1 MTTSHAVPRR
11 VRLNRERVLEAAVA
25 LADEIGIEA
34 LSMRRLA
41 QELDV
46 VPMALYKHVAD
57 KEDLLDGMVECIVRE
72 IDPPEPGRDW
82 KTTIRRRV
90 LAARRTFRRH
100 TWARQAIE
108 TRTTQTPA
116 VLDYME
122 SFIGTFLAG
131 GFSPDLTHHVMHA
144 IGGRMWGFTQE
155 LFDQS
160 AAPDAAASAPVPD
173 EVRAAMLQQMAQRY
187 PNIVT
192 IATATPHDDATV
204 VGHGC
209 DDEFEFRFA
218 LDLMLDGIE
227 RLFEQDWNSADA
239 KRAAEESS
247 AAEEA

>member
-1 MTTSHAVPRR
+1 MKTSEQPQRR
-11 VRLNRERVLEAAVA
+11 VRLNRKRVLDAAVV
-25 LADEIGIEA
+25 LADEVGIDA

-41 QELDV
+41 QELGV

-57 KEDLLDGMVECIVRE
+57 KEDLLDGMVDVIVGQ
-72 IDPPEPGRDW
+72 IDPPSPGTDW
-82 KTTIRRRV
+82 KTTIRQRV
-90 LAARRTFRRH
+90 LAARSTFLRH
-100 TWARQAIE
+100 RWARQAIE
-108 TRTTQTPA
+108 TRTTRTPA

-122 SFIGTFLAG
+122 SFIGTFLDG

-160 AAPDAAASAPVPD
+160 ASPDAATSVEPAP
-173 EVRAAMLQQMAQRY
+173 EARAEMIAQMAQRH

-192 IATATPHDDATV
+192 IATSTPHDEATV

-218 LDLMLDGIE
+218 LDLILDGIE
-227 RLFEQDWNSADA
+227 RLFKQGWTSAQA
-239 KRAAEESS
+239 RLEVVPS
-247 AAEEA
+247 

>member
-1 MTTSHAVPRR
+1 MTPPAQTPQR
-11 VRLNRERVLEAAVA
+11 VRLNRARVLDAAVA

-41 QELDV
+41 QELGV
-46 VPMALYKHVAD
+46 VPMALYKHVTD
-57 KEDLLDGMVECIVRE
+57 KEDLLDGMVEVIVRE
-72 IDPPEPGRDW
+72 IDPPAAGTDW

-90 LAARRTFRRH
+90 LSARH
-100 TWARQAIE
+100 TFQRHRWARHAIE

-122 SFIGTFLAG
+122 SFIGTFLAA
-131 GFSPDLTHHVMHA
+131 GFSADLTHHVMHA

-155 LFDQS
+155 LFDRS
-160 AAPDAAASAPVPD
+160 AAPDAAASAAVPA
-173 EVRAAMLQQMAQRY
+173 ETRAAMLAQMAQIY

-192 IATATPHDDATV
+192 IATSTPHDDETV

-227 RLFEQDWNSADA
+227 RLYERHWNSAEA
-239 KRAAEESS
+239 KLAIDGGT
-247 AAEEA
+247 

>member
-1 MTTSHAVPRR
+1 MKAPADTQRR
-11 VRLNRERVLEAAVA
+11 VRLNRERVLSAAVA
-25 LADEIGIEA
+25 LADEIGIDA

-57 KEDLLDGMVECIVRE
+57 KEDLLDGMVEVIVRE
-72 IDPPEPGRDW
+72 IDPPATDTDW
-82 KTTIRRRV
+82 KSSIQLRVLSARRV
-90 LAARRTFRRH
+90 FQRH
-100 TWARQAIE
+100 RWARQAIE

-160 AAPDAAASAPVPD
+160 AAPEAAASVEVPAHA
-173 EVRAAMLQQMAQRY
+173 RAAMLAQMAERY

-192 IATATPHDDATV
+192 IATSSPHDDGTV

-209 DDEFEFRFA
+209 DDEFEYRFA

-227 RLFEQDWNSADA
+227 RLYEQQWNSADA
-239 KRAAEESS
+239 KLAVT
-247 AAEEA
+247 